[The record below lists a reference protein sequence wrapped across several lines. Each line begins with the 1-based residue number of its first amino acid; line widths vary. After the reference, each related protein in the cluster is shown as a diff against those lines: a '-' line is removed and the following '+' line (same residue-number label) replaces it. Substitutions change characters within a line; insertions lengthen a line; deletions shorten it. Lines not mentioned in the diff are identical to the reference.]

1 MTESTNTPA
10 QPNEVDETTAP
21 FGDIK
26 FSILIGLKA
35 TPDGRGVL
43 MRKFMTELAQVN
55 GMPDTMN
62 MEDPAVYL
70 GFWLN
75 ENWPHI
81 IAMASR
87 EFTLAFNLRML
98 EARGEAPVLNLVA
111 PDGSR
116 LQ

>member
-1 MTESTNTPA
+1 MTEDTNQPA
-10 QPNEVDETTAP
+10 EQDETTAP

-26 FSILIGLKA
+26 FAILIGLKA

-43 MRKFMTELAQVN
+43 MRKAMTELAQVD

-70 GFWLN
+70 GFWIN
-75 ENWPHI
+75 ENWDHI
-81 IAMASR
+81 IALASR
-87 EFTLAFNLRML
+87 EYSLAHNLRML